1 MTKNCGVPSI
11 GKINCTLMAKSSPRF
26 SETKKDSLV
35 TLRFSTVERSRR
47 GYIPP
52 PWPDA
57 AGLVE
62 IRVMHARGAGSD
74 VCHKPISGD
83 YPNYSHSEFTA
94 YLTTLQAEG
103 ICQLAEFLVSPRQA
117 ELP

>member
-1 MTKNCGVPSI
+1 M
-11 GKINCTLMAKSSPRF
+11 
-26 SETKKDSLV
+26 
-35 TLRFSTVERSRR
+35 
-47 GYIPP
+47 PP

-62 IRVMHARGAGSD
+62 IGVMHARGAGSD

-94 YLTTLQAEG
+94 HLTTLQAEG
-103 ICQLAEFLVSPRQA
+103 ICQQAEFLVSPRRA